1 MYFMLLKMAVAFVG
15 LTWGD
20 NLIKNFNFNSG
31 FFFFEKLIQVSN
43 VFGLW
48 KEISLDF
55 LINIFLTISITNTIY
70 INNALWYLW
79 DLGTT
84 LKEFL
89 LVMIWC
95 VWNGET
101 IYTRG
106 KLCACILGWVVKS
119 LFLTKLAIGS
129 RKNN

>member
-1 MYFMLLKMAVAFVG
+1 MFCMLLKMAVAFVG
-15 LTWGD
+15 LTRGD

-55 LINIFLTISITNTIY
+55 LINIFLTISITITIY

-89 LVMIWC
+89 LVMTWC

-101 IYTRG
+101 IYTRE

-119 LFLTKLAIGS
+119 LFLTKLAISS